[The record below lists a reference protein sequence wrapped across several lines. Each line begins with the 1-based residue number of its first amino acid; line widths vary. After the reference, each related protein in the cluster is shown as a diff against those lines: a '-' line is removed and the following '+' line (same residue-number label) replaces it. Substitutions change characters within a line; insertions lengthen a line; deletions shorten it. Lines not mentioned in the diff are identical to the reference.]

1 MSTRFDP
8 RRLPG
13 GRDLPTASA
22 DDAAADRAAGV
33 AVAEPPAP
41 APHTGSAMVVV
52 VGDRAD
58 GHTDRIGSLVTEL
71 LEEEGFLVDGV
82 VGVPSDQTEIRK
94 ALETAVVGGVDVV
107 ITVGGTGVAPRDV
120 TPEATEEI
128 LDQRLPGIAE
138 AVRSSG
144 LTAGAVDSIVS
155 RGLVGVSGS
164 TVVAN
169 LAPSRAA
176 VRDGMATLCPLLAYV
191 VAQLSSFDLL

>member
-8 RRLPG
+8 RTLPG
-13 GRDLPTASA
+13 GRRLPA
-22 DDAAADRAAGV
+22 DVDFDPEVADPVEPRIAGR
-33 AVAEPPAP
+33 
-41 APHTGSAMVVV
+41 AMVVV
-52 VGDRAD
+52 VSDRGGGEAD
-58 GHTDRIGSLVTEL
+58 TIGPLVTEL
-71 LEEEGFLVDGV
+71 LEEEGFLVGGG
-82 VGVPSDQTEIRK
+82 VGVAAEDAEVRK
-94 ALETAVVGGVDVV
+94 ALETAVVGGFDFVV
-107 ITVGGTGVAPRDV
+107 TIGGTGVGPRDI
-120 TPEATEEI
+120 TPEVTEEI

-176 VRDGMATLCPLLAYV
+176 IRDGMATLCPLVSYV
-191 VAQLSSFDLL
+191 VAQLSDLDEL

>member
-13 GRDLPTASA
+13 GRQIPREV
-22 DDAAADRAAGV
+22 AADTGFEPSALPAETTHSGRAI
-33 AVAEPPAP
+33 
-41 APHTGSAMVVV
+41 VVIV
-52 VGDRAD
+52 DDKALTHPD
-58 GHTDRIGSLVTEL
+58 SIGPLVTEL

-82 VGVPSDQTEIRK
+82 VGVSSDMDQIRK

-107 ITVGGTGVAPRDV
+107 ITVGGTGVGPRDV

-176 VRDGMATLCPLLAYV
+176 VRDGMATLCPLVAYV
-191 VAQLSSFDLL
+191 VAQLSSFDEP

>member
-13 GRDLPTASA
+13 GREIPREVSSDPEFDPGQDLPAEAPHAGRALVVIVDDSA
-22 DDAAADRAAGV
+22 DTHPDTLG
-33 AVAEPPAP
+33 P
-41 APHTGSAMVVV
+41 
-52 VGDRAD
+52 
-58 GHTDRIGSLVTEL
+58 LVTEL
-71 LEEEGFLVDGV
+71 LAEEGFLVGGV
-82 VGVPSDQTEIRK
+82 VSVQSDVTEIRK
-94 ALETAVVGGVDVV
+94 ALETAVVGGMDVV
-107 ITVGGTGVAPRDV
+107 ITVGGTGVGPRDV

-176 VRDGMATLCPLLAYV
+176 VRDGMATLCPLVAYV
-191 VAQLSSFDLL
+191 VAQLSSFDEP

>member
-8 RRLPG
+8 RTLPG
-13 GRDLPTASA
+13 GRRLPA
-22 DDAAADRAAGV
+22 DVDFDPEVADPVEPRIAGR
-33 AVAEPPAP
+33 
-41 APHTGSAMVVV
+41 AMVVV
-52 VGDRAD
+52 VSDRGGGEAD
-58 GHTDRIGSLVTEL
+58 TIGPLVTEL
-71 LEEEGFLVDGV
+71 LEEEGFLVGGV
-82 VGVPSDQTEIRK
+82 VGIAAEDAEVRK
-94 ALETAVVGGVDVV
+94 ALETAVVGGFDFVV
-107 ITVGGTGVAPRDV
+107 TIGGTGVGPRDI
-120 TPEATEEI
+120 TPEVTEEI

-176 VRDGMATLCPLLAYV
+176 IRDGMATLCPLVSYV
-191 VAQLSSFDLL
+191 VAQLSDLDEL